1 MQHTSTLKRDTGWF
15 AFGKYL
21 LLVIILLFLLFPL
34 YWVMITSFKTNM
46 EAYQFPPTFFP
57 HEPVL
62 DSFIK
67 LFTEHNQF
75 FVYYQ
80 NNLIVALSVSLLCCV
95 FAIFAGYSLARFKTR
110 WNAVFFPLL
119 LVSQMF
125 PVISRMISLYAIM
138 GKLGIINTRGGLIF
152 ALLATQV
159 PFCIILMASFFA
171 SIPRDIEEAAFVD
184 GAGRWR
190 ILFTIVTP
198 LVKSG
203 LLAVGIYAFLM
214 TWDDYLHA
222 ATLIQAD
229 ELRTLSIGIALRYL
243 GELSYDWSLVNAI
256 SIIGTIPVVLL
267 FFFFQKY
274 MIKGLVAGAVK
285 G

>member
-1 MQHTSTLKRDTGWF
+1 M
-15 AFGKYL
+15 
-21 LLVIILLFLLFPL
+21 
-34 YWVMITSFKTNM
+34 
-46 EAYQFPPTFFP
+46 
-57 HEPVL
+57 
-62 DSFIK
+62 
-67 LFTEHNQF
+67 
-75 FVYYQ
+75 
-80 NNLIVALSVSLLCCV
+80 IVALAVSLLCCV

-110 WNAVFFPLL
+110 WNAIFFALL

-138 GKLGIINTRGGLIF
+138 GRLGIINTRGGLIF

-171 SIPRDIEEAAFVD
+171 NVPRDIEEAAFVD

-229 ELRTLSIGIALRYL
+229 ELRTLSVGIALRYL

-256 SIIGTIPVVLL
+256 SIIGTIPVILL